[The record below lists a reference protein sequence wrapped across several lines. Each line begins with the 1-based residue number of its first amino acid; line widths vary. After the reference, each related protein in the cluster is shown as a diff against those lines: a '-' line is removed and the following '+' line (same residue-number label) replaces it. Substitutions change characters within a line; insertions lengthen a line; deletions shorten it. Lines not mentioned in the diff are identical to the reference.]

1 MGSTTPPTPYWHIN
15 VPPSLRT
22 PECPEFLQNLNA
34 KDLGI
39 VSTPDAAYSPQPWSE
54 VRAIIASNRLE
65 LFQRVP
71 SDLRRY
77 LANNWRLRKE
87 HGSVM
92 NFVLGHRL
100 GWTTP
105 IVAKGRPFECEED
118 HKILFNDWP
127 YGIDPRI
134 VHLVV
139 WTKFVLEEDPATGDL
154 TDQARA
160 EIEAFVTK
168 TFCGSMAR
176 DRVIWFKNWASLK
189 SIHAVEHFHVMLFD
203 PDPELVREV
212 TNGDIPTS
220 KWETN

>member
-1 MGSTTPPTPYWHIN
+1 MGSTTPQSPTPYWHIN

-22 PECPEFLQNLNA
+22 AECPEFLQNLNA

-39 VSTPDAAYSPQPWSE
+39 ISTPDSAYRLETWPE

-77 LANNWRLRKE
+77 LENNWRLRKE

-92 NFVLGHRL
+92 NFVLTHRL
-100 GWTTP
+100 RWEVP
-105 IVAKGRPFECEED
+105 IRARGKPFEFED
-118 HKILFNDWP
+118 DYKILFNDWP

-139 WTKFVLEEDPATGDL
+139 WTKFELEDDPETGDL
-154 TDQARA
+154 TERARG
-160 EIEAFVTK
+160 EIEEFVVK
-168 TFCGSMAR
+168 TFCQSMLR
-176 DRVIWFKNWASLK
+176 DRV
-189 SIHAVEHFHVMLFD
+189 
-203 PDPELVREV
+203 
-212 TNGDIPTS
+212 G
-220 KWETN
+220 